1 MSFLPYFICL
11 RNPLFITVKSKTRG
25 KLDKIETNFEKSR
38 VHYWVIDIPYNR
50 IGLNVK
56 SDQFYIR
63 ECPTWVRDRPYITS
77 AKGLG
82 GWVYKMTSFA
92 DVFMLYLC

>member
-1 MSFLPYFICL
+1 MSFLPYFIFL
-11 RNPLFITVKSKTRG
+11 RSPLFITVKSKTRG

-63 ECPTWVRDRPYITS
+63 ECPTWVRDQPYITS
-77 AKGLG
+77 VKGLG
-82 GWVYKMTSFA
+82 GWV
-92 DVFMLYLC
+92 